1 VYDEE
6 MVCWG
11 VTEKSILPLENSSDL
26 TLLILHS
33 VRNRLPFMEV
43 VLDTII
49 ELVLNTPDV

>member
-11 VTEKSILPLENSSDL
+11 ITEKSILPLENTSDL